1 MRVFHNIIE
10 TRHIPNAVVT
20 IGTFD
25 GVHLGHQAIFSKM
38 KELAQSVEGQTVV
51 VTFHPHPRQVLNIDS
66 SNLRFLTTPEEKL
79 AKFEEFGIDN
89 VVIIPFT
96 KEFSRTPSEVFLKD
110 YIIDNIKPA
119 YIVVGYDHHFG
130 KNRMGDFGLLNDL
143 KRKYSF
149 EVERVAAQDVEN
161 IAVSSTK
168 IRNALAVGNVKS
180 ANRLLGYT
188 YSVTAEVVMGNKIG
202 RTLGFP
208 TANLELPREYMLLNG
223 DVYACL
229 VDYADKQYKAMANI
243 GHRPTIGDRN
253 ENQPIIEVNLFGFD
267 GDLYGKKIRVQF
279 LDRIRDEVKFSGL
292 DALKAQLEEDRERE
306 CINYCITLIYK
317 YHKTIKTNKTLFY
330 GGGSTTVLPPESSRL
345 ACFP

>member
-1 MRVFHNIIE
+1 MKVFRNIIE
-10 TRHIPNAVVT
+10 ARNIPHAVVT

-25 GVHLGHQAIFSKM
+25 GVHLGHQAIFNKM
-38 KELAQSVEGQTVV
+38 KGIAQSIGGQTVV

-66 SNLRFLTTPEEKL
+66 SHLRFLTTPEEKL

-89 VVIIPFT
+89 VVIINFT
-96 KEFSRTPSEVFLKD
+96 KEFSRTPSEVFIKD

-143 KRKYSF
+143 MRKYNF
-149 EVERVAAQDVEN
+149 RVERVAAQDVEN
-161 IAVSSTK
+161 IAISSTK

-188 YSVTAEVVMGNKIG
+188 YSVTAEVVVGNKIG

-223 DVYACL
+223 GVYASL
-229 VDYADKQYKAMANI
+229 VEYGGKTYKAMANI
-243 GHRPTIGDRN
+243 GHRPTIGDRA
-253 ENQPIIEVNLFGFD
+253 EDQPIIEVNLFDFD
-267 GDLYGKKIRVQF
+267 GDLYGQTLRVSF
-279 LDRIRDEVKFSGL
+279 IDRIRDEEKFSGL
-292 DALKAQLEEDRERE
+292 DELKTQLEQDREKVKIILSAIRMD
-306 CINYCITLIYK
+306 
-317 YHKTIKTNKTLFY
+317 
-330 GGGSTTVLPPESSRL
+330 
-345 ACFP
+345 